1 MNTKK
6 IEIKERHYKI
16 CEIVNGP
23 NKDTLFDAC
32 KYAYSETTIAID
44 FGVAAGY
51 TMPRDHPECA
61 YVPMDM
67 SDVVIRGIEHEDESG
82 ERFIIHGICKATLP
96 RSSDSAKFYKFR
108 AYYDSKTHTGAITFF
123 E

>member
-32 KYAYSETTIAID
+32 KYAYSKTTIAID

-51 TMPRDHPECA
+51 TMPRDHPGCA

-67 SDVVIRGIEHEDESG
+67 SDVVIRGIEHEDKSG
-82 ERFIIHGICKATLP
+82 EHFIIHGICKTTLP
-96 RSSDSAKFYKFR
+96 RSSDSAKFYKFN
-108 AYYDSKTHTGAITFF
+108 AYYDSKTRTGTITFF